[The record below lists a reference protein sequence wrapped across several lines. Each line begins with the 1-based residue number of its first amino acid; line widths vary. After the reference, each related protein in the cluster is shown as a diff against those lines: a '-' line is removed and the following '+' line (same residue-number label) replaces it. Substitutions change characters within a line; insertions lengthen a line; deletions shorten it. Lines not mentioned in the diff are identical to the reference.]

1 MLATITMSS
10 LVTRKIGVDMN
21 DELKSLVLKAG
32 APKEVMDELWFN
44 IFCTQF
50 ANVLLTEAE
59 KQVFGETCE

>member
-1 MLATITMSS
+1 
-10 LVTRKIGVDMN
+10 MN
-21 DELKSLVLKAG
+21 DELKALVLKAG

-44 IFCTQF
+44 IFCNQF

>member
-1 MLATITMSS
+1 
-10 LVTRKIGVDMN
+10 MN

>member
-1 MLATITMSS
+1 
-10 LVTRKIGVDMN
+10 MN
-21 DELKSLVLKAG
+21 DELKALVLKAG

-44 IFCTQF
+44 IFCNKF